1 MKMKQKDI
9 LQFWRDVEIFN
20 LPDFEQKGATLLEKN
35 TPFPWEMKRK
45 NKEKIK
51 KKYKKLLNK
60 DCLYLTSKVVLHLY

>member
-20 LPDFEQKGATLLEKN
+20 LPDFDQKGATLLEKN

-45 NKEKIK
+45 KIK
-51 KKYKKLLNK
+51 KTKNECKNRKLLSLRRK
-60 DCLYLTSKVVLHLY
+60 

>member
-1 MKMKQKDI
+1 MTTIMNQKDI

-20 LPDFEQKGATLLEKN
+20 LPDFDQKGATLLEKN

-45 NKEKIK
+45 NKEKNTK
-51 KKYKKLLNK
+51 K